1 MLLFAEAGAGRL
13 IDAQLDH
20 PGDAPLVTAYGLE
33 NRVGKL
39 DAVKAVVF
47 NKHDDRAVK
56 VKIDCGEK
64 AAFARALRLTAPRL
78 DDTQDVTLGGNPV
91 GGAGLWTEQRA
102 EDLPVNEGVAT
113 LHLPAGSAAVVRF
126 SA

>member
-1 MLLFAEAGAGRL
+1 
-13 IDAQLDH
+13 
-20 PGDAPLVTAYGLE
+20 
-33 NRVGKL
+33 
-39 DAVKAVVF
+39 VVF
-47 NKHDDRAVK
+47 NKHGDRAVR
-56 VKIDCGEK
+56 VSIGGAE
-64 AAFARALRLTAPRL
+64 ANRARALRLVAPRL